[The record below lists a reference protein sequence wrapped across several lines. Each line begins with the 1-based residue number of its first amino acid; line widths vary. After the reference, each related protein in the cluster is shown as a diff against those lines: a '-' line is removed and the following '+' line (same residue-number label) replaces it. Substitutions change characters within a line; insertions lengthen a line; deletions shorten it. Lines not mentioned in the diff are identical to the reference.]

1 MGNPDTIIISILPLI
16 NAIFMCIFI
25 YAIKDSYKT
34 DWMSSLT
41 FLWYSII
48 GSGMIVCLSNF
59 ISQYIVCG
67 DSNLKLAAIGVYPTL
82 ISVVVAFIISSIS
95 YARIPVMSAIAPL
108 LSGNKMD
115 IVTGDENNTVDK
127 NNKGD
132 KNNTGDKNNK
142 ATNSQCCTPVITL
155 ERLEKEN
162 PSYINISRGFYLV
175 FAMMF
180 GTVFA
185 KGIAIV
191 CNDTT
196 TNNAVN
202 VVMGA
207 QTNATLAISNQIDR
221 VNP

>member
-48 GSGMIVCLSNF
+48 GSGMIMCLSNF
-59 ISQYIVCG
+59 ISQYIVCD
-67 DSNLKLAAIGVYPTL
+67 DSNLKLAVIGVYPTL
-82 ISVVVAFIISSIS
+82 ISVVVAFVISSIS

-115 IVTGDENNTVDK
+115 IVTGDENNT
-127 NNKGD
+127 
-132 KNNTGDKNNK
+132 GDKNNK
-142 ATNSQCCTPVITL
+142 ATNSQCCTPIITL

-175 FAMMF
+175 FAIMF
-180 GTVFA
+180 GTVFG

-196 TNNAVN
+196 TRN
-202 VVMGA
+202 VVLGA
-207 QTNATLAISNQIDR
+207 QSNVVLTTSNQLDR
-221 VNP
+221 MIP